1 MKVNRRTKS
10 GRPVSKEAAELRAML
25 DANRRGE
32 SGYQYVNR
40 EPHTDRRRSN
50 RQRRLERLRRRRR
63 VLHVKNG
70 GSIVLFY
77 CADHPDPQ
85 PFLLKSC
92 KKRSDGRSR
101 NDGSESRGFPEKE
114 GVKIEFVTDMAG
126 IDMNHVGEHEIVLK
140 AKEKSVLLR

>member
-63 VLHVKNG
+63 VLLLKMAG
-70 GSIVLFY
+70 VLFFFI
-77 CADHPDPQ
+77 ALIILIHNLFFSSPV
-85 PFLLKSC
+85 

-101 NDGSESRGFPEKE
+101 NDGSESRGFPGKRRRE
-114 GVKIEFVTDMAG
+114 D
-126 IDMNHVGEHEIVLK
+126 
-140 AKEKSVLLR
+140 